1 MAPDQP
7 RFMDETV
14 VVESKAV
21 AIRARRAT
29 VHQRGSAPRHV
40 VAATRSRLRRAG
52 PRQKENAIGW
62 EIDWDSCANAWTTKA
77 RWEGHSLSSSRLQ
90 ARAFVQLAEDCGVM
104 SLTSVTLPYAISALE
119 GAGLDMNSPWSRGC
133 HGRAHCQRV
142 LLLTGRI
149 AMTGWRAAARSG
161 QRWLG
166 GGMVSLQRIV
176 RAACR

>member
-1 MAPDQP
+1 MTVATGCARPTVAGDMEMAPDQP

-29 VHQRGSAPRHV
+29 VHQREARQGMLSPRRGQGFGGLV
-40 VAATRSRLRRAG
+40 PGRR
-52 PRQKENAIGW
+52 RIGW
-62 EIDWDSCANAWTTKA
+62 EIDWDSCANAWTRQGGKA
-77 RWEGHSLSSSRLQ
+77 IRCLQALQ

-133 HGRAHCQRV
+133 HGRAHCLRV
-142 LLLTGRI
+142 L
-149 AMTGWRAAARSG
+149 SG
-161 QRWLG
+161 QKPDGRQHTATARHTRLPG
-166 GGMVSLQRIV
+166 CGRG
-176 RAACR
+176 